1 MIRGAV
7 ATALLTQAGGGT
19 GVGLTLSRGRFKSL
33 RAAEQLG
40 QVRGPE
46 RGPSVGPGPRPQQ
59 QTNKKSH
66 IRQKP
71 QKQIC
76 KPVLEHFDE
85 KYGQELGEL
94 WDKVREVF
102 LLPSSWQYGVL
113 VNKFSHNVALEQY
126 LQSQGYY
133 NFLQDVLPF
142 SQHSLRCYISRT
154 QCRFPRLQHHTE
166 RLKEYFLLNA
176 ASLLPVLALDVQDG
190 QCVLDMCAAPGGKS
204 VAILQSATP
213 GHFLCNEHDSLR
225 HKWLKQT
232 LDSFVPEDLR
242 CTISV
247 ADLDGRHIGPQQ
259 PQMYDKVLV
268 DTPCSN
274 DRSWLFSSDVLQAR
288 MRITHR
294 PNLPV
299 LQRQLLRSAAEALRP
314 GGTVVY
320 STCTL
325 SQAEN
330 DDVVASLLNSCD
342 NIQAVDLT
350 DLACSLS
357 HNFTFAEGVQY
368 GQLIVPER
376 GKTWGPMY
384 VSKLSKLH

>member
-1 MIRGAV
+1 MFRGAD
-7 ATALLTQAGGGT
+7 AACLLAQAAAGNRAALT
-19 GVGLTLSRGRFKSL
+19 RFKSL
-33 RAAEQLG
+33 TIAERLG
-40 QVRGPE
+40 QTRGPE
-46 RGPSVGPGPRPQQ
+46 RDPSPSAGHGPQQ
-59 QTNKKSH
+59 QINKKSH
-66 IRQKP
+66 IERKP
-71 QKQIC
+71 HKQIC
-76 KPVLEHFDE
+76 KPVLDHFDE
-85 KYGQELGEL
+85 RYGQELGEL
-94 WDKVREVF
+94 WGKVREVL
-102 LLPSSWQYGVL
+102 LLPSNWQYAVL
-113 VNKFSHNVALEQY
+113 VNKFSHYVALEQY

-142 SQHSLRCYISRT
+142 SQHSLQCYISRT

-166 RLKEYFLLNA
+166 RLKEYYLLNA

-190 QCVLDMCAAPGGKS
+190 ESVLDMCAAPGGKS
-204 VAILQSATP
+204 VAILQCATP
-213 GHFLCNEHDSLR
+213 GYFLCNEHDSSR

-232 LDSFVPEDLR
+232 LDSFIPEDLR
-242 CTISV
+242 SIISV
-247 ADLDGRHIGPQQ
+247 TDLDGRHIGPQQ

-274 DRSWLFSSDVLQAR
+274 DRSWLFSSDVLQAC

-299 LQRQLLRSAAEALRP
+299 LQRQLLRSAIEALRP

-342 NIQAVDLT
+342 NIQAADLT
-350 DLACSLS
+350 ELACSLS

-368 GQLIVPER
+368 GLLIVPER

-384 VSKLSKLH
+384 VSKLWKLH